1 MHLARLDPADN
12 DLYVVNAQLNA
23 VSVFAVTAAGLSELN
38 ASPFAL
44 PKGATPF
51 GIVVT

>member
-1 MHLARLDPADN
+1 LFPCKPFTAKTQSKR
-12 DLYVVNAQLNA
+12 
-23 VSVFAVTAAGLSELN
+23 SVFAVTGAGLSELN